1 MRDLEARDNWIAAR
15 IDELMDDAEWFKTIC
30 ICHSIVGD
38 AIIQSRDQLAFD
50 VAKETAEREHAAI
63 MADLEEERINQH
75 RGHHE
80 F

>member
-15 IDELMDDAEWFKTIC
+15 IDELLDDGDFFKEWC
-30 ICHSIVGD
+30 IEHD
-38 AIIQSRDQLAFD
+38 HETLEDY
-50 VAKETAEREHAAI
+50 AKRTAEREHAAI
-63 MADLEEERINQH
+63 MTDLEDERINQH